1 MNESH
6 NEQFSKIIRTAIE
19 PIGEREPKQDL
30 WHQTQIKLPQT
41 GISVSVFDWALAVL
55 VVILSFLVPE
65 AFFGLLAHL

>member
-19 PIGEREPKQDL
+19 PIGERELKQDL